1 VQELEEKL
9 TLSEYEGWMAYIE
22 EKNRQIKD
30 G

>member
-9 TLSEYEGWMAYIE
+9 TLSEYEGWLAYIE